1 MMKNVDKYFCFSF
14 SNFYI
19 ACFSTKLMMKDFYEH
34 FLIFFFFQN
43 YLFDTDFLNNII
55 IIRSGTDLIVVIGL
69 I

>member
-1 MMKNVDKYFCFSF
+1 
-14 SNFYI
+14 
-19 ACFSTKLMMKDFYEH
+19 MMKDFYEH
-34 FLIFFFFQN
+34 FLIFFFQN